1 MVLSNDQTDIIIVNK
16 TNHFFLYIYYAKNR
30 YTIAKKKKI
39 EIDYIGIVDMPL
51 FSNIRNIQ
59 VH

>member
-1 MVLSNDQTDIIIVNK
+1 MQRIVTQSRK
-16 TNHFFLYIYYAKNR
+16 R
-30 YTIAKKKKI
+30 KKI